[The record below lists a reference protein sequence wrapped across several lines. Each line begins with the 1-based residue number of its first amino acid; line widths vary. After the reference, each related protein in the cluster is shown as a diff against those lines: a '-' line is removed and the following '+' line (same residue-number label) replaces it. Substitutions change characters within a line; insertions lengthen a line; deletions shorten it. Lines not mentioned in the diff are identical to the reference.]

1 VASTDS
7 SVTVARDGGSE
18 IDMVQ
23 LIACHQASVWR
34 YLRALGCDASLA
46 DDLTQETFL
55 EVMRKPFTYYNDQA
69 SAAYLRRVAH
79 NLFISFRRRAGKVAF
94 IEKVEDFEQA
104 WMRWAG
110 FDGGNKAIEALEEC
124 FKRLTPRAQQALRM
138 RFGDEASRQAIA
150 ETLSISEHGAKNLMQ
165 RAKNQLRDCVESK
178 LK

>member
-1 VASTDS
+1 MASTDS
-7 SVTVARDGGSE
+7 TVTVPSDGGSD
-18 IDMVQ
+18 IDIVQ

-34 YLRALGCDASLA
+34 YLRALGSDASLA

-55 EVMRKPFTYYNDQA
+55 EVMRKPFQHYSDQA

-79 NLFISFRRRAGKVAF
+79 NLFISYRRRAGKVAV
-94 IEKVEDFEQA
+94 IEKVEDFERS

-110 FDGGNKAIEALEEC
+110 FDGGNRAVEALEDC
-124 FKRLTPRAQQALRM
+124 FKRLTPRAQQALKM

-150 ETLSISEHGAKNLMQ
+150 ETLNISEHGAKNLMQ
-165 RAKNQLRDCVESK
+165 RAKIQLRECVESK